1 MNMRKITLAAIIL
14 LALAFTIS
22 VTGAAQENQTSN
34 ATDLVDD
41 IEPYEGS
48 IGPGNALYGLK
59 IAFENIDE
67 TFTFNAS
74 EKLGKQVAHA
84 RKRIAEAK
92 AELRKNNSEAAD
104 RALLQYRE
112 KSESTEG
119 AISGFSG
126 SDSGLLRS
134 QEMIAKHQYVLERLL
149 ESHPNNTGLQRA
161 YNNSQRLEE
170 KFENKT
176 ERKLERI
183 ATKEGRKILKQVR
196 KEKKE
201 DRDEIDEGVK
211 IKAKIIGNDTQ
222 VEVRVKFISDS
233 TGNFTLAQE
242 ILDRLQFSKE
252 NITGMLKI
260 EEESEGELKERLE
273 AEAEI
278 KMNAS
283 KVEAEYQFP
292 LRNVTNRTD
301 IIDGVYNRLSNL
313 TAADILQV
321 LEMKVRTER
330 QEIKEERK
338 EEKRENK
345 EERENIRE
353 ERKEEKRE
361 NTGEVRETRREN
373 RT

>member
-1 MNMRKITLAAIIL
+1 MNMRNTTLAAIIL

-34 ATDLVDD
+34 ATEDLVDD
-41 IEPYEGS
+41 IEEYDGS

-112 KSESTEG
+112 KSNSTEG

-183 ATKEGRKILKQVR
+183 ATKEGRKILKQVK

-211 IKAKIIGNDTQ
+211 IRAKIIGNDTQ
-222 VEVRVKFISDS
+222 VEVRVKFVSDS
-233 TGNFTLAQE
+233 AGNFTIAQE

-252 NITGMLKI
+252 NITRLLKI

-278 KMNAS
+278 KMNVS

-292 LRNVTNRTD
+292 LSNVTNRTD
-301 IIDGVYNRLSNL
+301 IIDRVYNKLSSL

-321 LEMKVRTER
+321 LEIKVKTKTER
-330 QEIKEERK
+330 QE
-338 EEKRENK
+338 
-345 EERENIRE
+345 IRE
-353 ERKEEKRE
+353 ERKEERRE
-361 NTGEVRETRREN
+361 NIGEVRETRRGN

>member
-1 MNMRKITLAAIIL
+1 MKMRNTTLAAIIL

-22 VTGAAQENQTSN
+22 VTGEAQENQISN

-67 TFTFNAS
+67 SFTFNAS

-119 AISGFSG
+119 ALSGFSG

-161 YNNSQRLEE
+161 YNNSQKLEE

-196 KEKKE
+196 KEK
-201 DRDEIDEGVK
+201 
-211 IKAKIIGNDTQ
+211 
-222 VEVRVKFISDS
+222 
-233 TGNFTLAQE
+233 
-242 ILDRLQFSKE
+242 
-252 NITGMLKI
+252 
-260 EEESEGELKERLE
+260 
-273 AEAEI
+273 
-278 KMNAS
+278 
-283 KVEAEYQFP
+283 
-292 LRNVTNRTD
+292 
-301 IIDGVYNRLSNL
+301 
-313 TAADILQV
+313 
-321 LEMKVRTER
+321 
-330 QEIKEERK
+330 
-338 EEKRENK
+338 
-345 EERENIRE
+345 
-353 ERKEEKRE
+353 
-361 NTGEVRETRREN
+361 
-373 RT
+373 